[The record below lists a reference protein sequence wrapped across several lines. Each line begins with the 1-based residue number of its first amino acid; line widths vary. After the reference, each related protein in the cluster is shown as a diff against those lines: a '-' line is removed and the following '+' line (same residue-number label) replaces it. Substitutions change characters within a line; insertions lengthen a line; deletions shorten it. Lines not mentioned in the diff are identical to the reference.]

1 MAKRKTPI
9 DFGENPYILEDDPPP
24 LGFTCLGGKVA
35 AIPYGN
41 KQYVIISNGQQIK
54 TCRNRETAIKLLEN
68 QK

>member
-9 DFGENPYILEDDPPP
+9 DFGENPYVLEDDPPP

-35 AIPYGN
+35 AIPYGDN
-41 KQYVIISNGQQIK
+41 QYVIISNGQQIK